1 MFKNEAVDSGDAA
14 TEGFSSALMEA
25 DRRPPAAAAVQPN
38 GPRDALS
45 GILPAPGTKRWVIRR
60 KAAVV
65 DAVRKGMLS
74 FDDACR
80 HYNLSA
86 EEFNSWQRLIDRH
99 GPRGLRATRVK
110 EYREISAPDAPD
122 EKRG

>member
-1 MFKNEAVDSGDAA
+1 MDAERQTPDSPA
-14 TEGFSSALMEA
+14 
-25 DRRPPAAAAVQPN
+25 RPSPMS
-38 GPRDALS
+38 RDILG

-65 DAVRKGMLS
+65 DAVRKGTLTL
-74 FDDACR
+74 DEACR

-110 EYREISAPDAPD
+110 EYREVPAAPEPGG
-122 EKRG
+122 KPR

>member
-1 MFKNEAVDSGDAA
+1 MFKNEAVDSGRSAI
-14 TEGFSSALMEA
+14 EGFILDMNA
-25 DRRPPAAAAVQPN
+25 DRQSPEVPARLPAA
-38 GPRDALS
+38 PRDVLG

-65 DAVRKGMLS
+65 DAVRKGMLTL
-74 FDDACR
+74 DDACR
-80 HYNLSA
+80 HYNLSH

-110 EYREISAPDAPD
+110 EYREIPQAD
-122 EKRG
+122 EQPAKPR

>member
-1 MFKNEAVDSGDAA
+1 MVAEHRP
-14 TEGFSSALMEA
+14 TESPPSAS
-25 DRRPPAAAAVQPN
+25 
-38 GPRDALS
+38 PRDALS

-65 DAVRKGMLS
+65 DAVRKGMLT

-110 EYREISAPDAPD
+110 EYREIPTDSAASP
-122 EKRG
+122 KSR

>member
-1 MFKNEAVDSGDAA
+1 MFKNEAVDFERSAI
-14 TEGFSSALMEA
+14 EGFTFAMDA
-25 DRRPPAAAAVQPN
+25 NRQTPDQPARS
-38 GPRDALS
+38 RDVLG

-65 DAVRKGMLS
+65 DAVRKGTLTL
-74 FDDACR
+74 DDACR
-80 HYNLSA
+80 HYNLSH

-110 EYREISAPDAPD
+110 EYREIPATL
-122 EKRG
+122 ELGRKHR

>member
-1 MFKNEAVDSGDAA
+1 MFKNQAVDSDQSAIQGFHSDMVVENRTAA
-14 TEGFSSALMEA
+14 SS
-25 DRRPPAAAAVQPN
+25 PPAA
-38 GPRDALS
+38 PRDALG

-65 DAVRKGMLS
+65 DAVRKGMLT

-110 EYREISAPDAPD
+110 EYREIPQDSATAP
-122 EKRG
+122 KPR

>member
-1 MFKNEAVDSGDAA
+1 MFKSEAVDFGA
-14 TEGFSSALMEA
+14 TAIEGFSLVMDA
-25 DRRPPAAAAVQPN
+25 DRHTPDSPARLSASS
-38 GPRDALS
+38 RDVLG

-65 DAVRKGMLS
+65 DAVRKGMLTL
-74 FDDACR
+74 DDACR
-80 HYNLSA
+80 HYNLSH

-110 EYREISAPDAPD
+110 EYREIPASD
-122 EKRG
+122 EFSGKPR

>member
-1 MFKNEAVDSGDAA
+1 MN
-14 TEGFSSALMEA
+14 A
-25 DRRPPAAAAVQPN
+25 DRPSPDAQARISAT
-38 GPRDALS
+38 PRDVLG

-65 DAVRKGMLS
+65 DAVRKGMLTL
-74 FDDACR
+74 DDACR
-80 HYNLSA
+80 HYNLSQ

-110 EYREISAPDAPD
+110 EYREIPTADEAPAKP
-122 EKRG
+122 R

>member
-1 MFKNEAVDSGDAA
+1 MFKNEAVDSGPVAI
-14 TEGFSSALMEA
+14 EGFIVDMDA
-25 DRRPPAAAAVQPN
+25 DRQTPEAPARIPAAQ
-38 GPRDALS
+38 RDVLG

-65 DAVRKGMLS
+65 DAVRKGMLTL
-74 FDDACR
+74 DDACR
-80 HYNLSA
+80 HYNLSQ

-110 EYREISAPDAPD
+110 EYREIPATDAQPA
-122 EKRG
+122 KPR

>member
-1 MFKNEAVDSGDAA
+1 MFKNEAVDFERSAI
-14 TEGFSSALMEA
+14 EGFSLVMDA
-25 DRRPPAAAAVQPN
+25 DRQTPDSPARLSATS
-38 GPRDALS
+38 RDILG

-65 DAVRKGMLS
+65 DAIRKGTLTL
-74 FDDACR
+74 DDACR
-80 HYNLSA
+80 HYNLSP

-110 EYREISAPDAPD
+110 EYREIPAAPEPGGN
-122 EKRG
+122 RR